1 MTEYYVTYS
10 KANRYKVPHSSQNRT
25 DLEQTQKAH
34 ALAQR
39 QLQQWHYEMHKVD
52 RELRRR
58 L

>member
-10 KANRYKVPHSSQNRT
+10 KANRYKVPQSRQNRA